1 MIIEYVSCEKNNLIT
16 EDNQLASR
24 ASSTGIRYEKTGI
37 FHPSYRWVKKQE
49 GMNENETS
57 LIIDGAKDI
66 HHSIAWQQIPWNGYE
81 GAISISAYLNYITY
95 KGKDDRMLTNFL
107 EGSRIYSRNVCT
119 MIYTFRV
126 RAMNT
131 TDMPH
136 TYINIMM
143 Q

>member
-24 ASSTGIRYEKTGI
+24 ASSTGIRYEKGCKR
-37 FHPSYRWVKKQE
+37 FYRWVKKQE

-95 KGKDDRMLTNFL
+95 KGH
-107 EGSRIYSRNVCT
+107 I
-119 MIYTFRV
+119 
-126 RAMNT
+126 
-131 TDMPH
+131 
-136 TYINIMM
+136 
-143 Q
+143 